1 MRVRGVSREGGDN
14 LATAVADICQEELDK
29 RIGAVIAKYRGVP
42 SGLIQVLHQVQLAYG
57 YLPKDVLLKVS
68 RGLNVPLS
76 EVYGVATF
84 YAFFSLKPKGK
95 YNIQICKGTA
105 CYVRG
110 SAKVIERLEKE
121 LGIKAGDT
129 TDDHKFSIEVVRC
142 LGACGLGP
150 VLMIGEDVHARLKP
164 DRIPGILAKYK

>member
-1 MRVRGVSREGGDN
+1 MAMLQET
-14 LATAVADICQEELDK
+14 LCQGEIDK
-29 RIGAVIAKYRGVP
+29 RIEEAIERYKGVP

-57 YLPKDVLLKVS
+57 YLPKDVLMKVS
-68 RGLNVPLS
+68 EGLGVPLN

-95 YNIQICKGTA
+95 YNVAVCKGTA

-110 SAKVIERLEKE
+110 AAKVIERIEKE

-164 DRIPGILAKYK
+164 DKIPGVLGAYK

>member
-1 MRVRGVSREGGDN
+1 ME
-14 LATAVADICQEELDK
+14 AQQAAVMCEDELDK
-29 RIGAVIAKYRGVP
+29 RVEEAIEKYKGVP

-68 RGLNVPLS
+68 QGLGVPLS

-95 YNIQICKGTA
+95 YNIQVCKGTA

-110 SAKVIERLEKE
+110 AAKVIERLEKE
-121 LGIKAGDT
+121 LGIQAGDT
-129 TDDHKFSIEVVRC
+129 TDDGRFSIEVVRC

-150 VLMIGEDVHARLKP
+150 VMMIGEDVHARLKP
-164 DRIPGILAKYK
+164 DKLAGILEAYK

>member
-1 MRVRGVSREGGDN
+1 M
-14 LATAVADICQEELDK
+14 ATAEATVCQEEIDK
-29 RIGAVIAKYRGVP
+29 RIDAAIAKYKGMP
-42 SGLIQVLHQVQLAYG
+42 SGLIQVMHQVQLAYG
-57 YLPKDVLLKVS
+57 YLPKEVLLRVS

-95 YNIQICKGTA
+95 YNIQVCKGTA

-110 SAKVIERLEKE
+110 AAKVIERLESE

-164 DRIPGILAKYK
+164 DRVPAILAAYK

>member
-1 MRVRGVSREGGDN
+1 M
-14 LATAVADICQEELDK
+14 ATAEATICQEELDK
-29 RIGAVIAKYRGVP
+29 RIDAAIAKYKGVP

-57 YLPKDVLLKVS
+57 YLPKEVLVKVS
-68 RGLNVPLS
+68 RELNVPLS

-84 YAFFSLKPKGK
+84 YAFFSMKPKGK

-110 SAKVIERLEKE
+110 AAKVIERLEKE
-121 LGIKAGDT
+121 LGIPAGDT

-164 DRIPGILAKYK
+164 DMIPGLLKNYR

>member
-1 MRVRGVSREGGDN
+1 M
-14 LATAVADICQEELDK
+14 ATAEATVCQEEIDK
-29 RIGAVIAKYRGVP
+29 RIEEAIAKYRGVP
-42 SGLIQVLHQVQLAYG
+42 SGLIQVMHQVQLAYG

-110 SAKVIERLEKE
+110 AAKVIEKLETE

-164 DRIPGILAKYK
+164 DRVPAILAAYK